1 MKKSNIL
8 LMFGVFIV
16 GVVIGILGTILVM
29 DGEEKK
35 ATAPHPIEEK
45 EQVPPVEEA
54 AVPPV
59 VEDTEEDT
67 DTEQNENVTPP
78 PPRPMGVNTS
88 YFEGPFGVDSQKL
101 FNEGILPSTY
111 MIAIVSKLDFE
122 KNDDGTWSA
131 NNFQNS
137 NFLDLAVLFEPP
149 YPQQNDLKEGDFI
162 GVKVI
167 PRRYRVN
174 DFMSSPI
181 KIEILMKVRNDGNYF
196 SKAKIL
202 ENISSQSVNCNID
215 NISELSVPGVGR
227 NVTGVIMAVEI
238 RTNRNPEPDNPSDYL
253 IRQAVMKCADG
264 NLYIANFEFA
274 SRPSPSHDA
283 FGEGDVV
290 TVGYSYIDEKNRLVF
305 AAYYK
310 KEE

>member
-16 GVVIGILGTILVM
+16 GVVIGVLGTILVM

-101 FNEGILPSTY
+101 FNKGILPSTY
-111 MIAIVSKLDFE
+111 MIAIVSKPDFE
-122 KNDDGTWSA
+122 KNNDGTWYA
-131 NNFQNS
+131 NNFQVS
-137 NFLDLAVLFEPP
+137 NYLDRTVLFESP

-162 GVKVI
+162 GVKVN
-167 PRRYRVN
+167 PGKYRIN
-174 DFMSSPI
+174 DFLSSSI
-181 KIEILMKVRNDGNYF
+181 KIEILMKLRNDEIYF

-238 RTNRNPEPDNPSDYL
+238 GKNRNPEPDNPSDYL
-253 IRQAVMKCADG
+253 ISQAVMKCADG
-264 NLYIANFEFA
+264 NLYLANFL
-274 SRPSPSHDA
+274 PSSHHRPSHDA

-290 TVGYSYIDEKNRLVF
+290 TVGYISINEKNRLEF
-305 AAYYK
+305 YAYYK